1 MKEFLIVSV
10 CGIFLAVMW
19 YNIGYHVSSS
29 IVITTPLKV
38 EFATESCKLGKWK
51 TIDRNTIT
59 CEDGAVYKY
68 DLED

>member
-1 MKEFLIVSV
+1 MKELFVMLLYSIVL
-10 CGIFLAVMW
+10 GGMW
-19 YNIGYHVSSS
+19 YFIGHMDGSYGTAV
-29 IVITTPLKV
+29 TPLKA